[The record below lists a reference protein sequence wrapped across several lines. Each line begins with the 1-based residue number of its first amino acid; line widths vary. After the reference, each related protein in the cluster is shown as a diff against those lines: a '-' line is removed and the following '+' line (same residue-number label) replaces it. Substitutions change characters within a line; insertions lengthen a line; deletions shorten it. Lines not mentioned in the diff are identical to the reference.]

1 MPSTKIDL
9 NNSDA
14 KTLTQL
20 PGVAKNLAYS
30 IVNHRK
36 RHGFFTQWEELLEV
50 KGFQEDALPR
60 IRARAVLGRPQDLP
74 RGEEFTRKR
83 RLKWSEIERVNK
95 KPRGYTHAIRT
106 TRRADRQKSS
116 GESEAA

>member
-1 MPSTKIDL
+1 MPTKIDI
-9 NNSDA
+9 NNADV

-50 KGFQEDALPR
+50 KGFPEKALPR
-60 IRARAVLGRPQDLP
+60 IKERAVIGAPRDLH
-74 RGEEFTRKR
+74 RGEEFTRQRPVKA
-83 RLKWSEIERVNK
+83 STIERVKK
-95 KPRGYTHAIRT
+95 KPRGYTRDIRT
-106 TRRADRQKSS
+106 TRRADRQKPST
-116 GESEAA
+116 ESEVA